1 MCLKYYVCKYS
12 ISCFTPIY
20 FIKHD
25 NASIKYIVKPPTLSI
40 VLGFESL
47 ISGLDSLVLG
57 LESLVLGLESLV
69 LSLESLV
76 SGLES
81 LVLGLESLVSGLQIL
96 VSGVVYLPP
105 LSLNRAPP
113 RGANDDL
120 KYPCLNYYVYSTL
133 CICTCIP

>member
-69 LSLESLV
+69 
-76 SGLES
+76 
-81 LVLGLESLVSGLQIL
+81 SGLQIL
-96 VSGVVYLPP
+96 VSGVVYLLP
-105 LSLNRAPP
+105 LSLNCAPP
-113 RGANDDL
+113 CGASDDL
-120 KYPCLNYYVYSTL
+120 KYPCLNYYI
-133 CICTCIP
+133 CITVRSVSVHVFPNEYK